1 MKRFVALILC
11 GIASL
16 QMALAAERSDPR
28 DECAARL
35 KTLGRMCLLYAGDNN
50 GRMPPS
56 LAELYYRAY
65 VNDFKAFICPAK
77 PAEILSRGEIN
88 DKSGYILSPAAEHE
102 PRPIVQDR
110 SPDNHGGAGINVFYS
125 DGSVK
130 WHPAQAQ
137 TPAAAAASGADKPAS
152 VPPESKPEQP
162 PQPKPEEKSKPQEPP
177 LGVTLVPGSVV
188 TDVTL
193 CLGLD
198 ANGSPI
204 QPGIRF
210 LASAKKIACRIAY
223 KNAPANTD
231 ILVEWFCGDR
241 IRARNLGTID
251 GSGRLMSY
259 IYTASGEPFDAGR
272 YRVGITVGDKKAATA
287 HFQVD

>member
-11 GIASL
+11 SIASL

-35 KTLGRMCLLYAGDNN
+35 KTLGRMCLLYAEDNK

-56 LAELYYRAY
+56 LAEVYYRAY
-65 VNDFKAFICPAK
+65 VNDLKAFVCPGK
-77 PAEILSRGEIN
+77 PTGILSRSEIN
-88 DKSGYILSPAAEHE
+88 DKSGYILSPAAGQE

-110 SPDNHGGAGINVFYS
+110 SPDNHGGAGMNVFYS

-130 WHPAQAQ
+130 WQPAQAH
-137 TPAAAAASGADKPAS
+137 TSAAAAASGAEKPAS

-162 PQPKPEEKSKPQEPP
+162 AQPKPEEQPQP
-177 LGVTLVPGSVV
+177 LGVTIIPGSVV
-188 TDVTL
+188 AEVTL

-198 ANGSPI
+198 ANGAPI
-204 QPGIRF
+204 QPGTRF
-210 LASAKKIACRIAY
+210 PASAKKIACRIAY

-231 ILVEWFCGDR
+231 ILVEWFFGDR

-272 YRVGITVGDKKAATA
+272 YRVGITVGDKKSATA